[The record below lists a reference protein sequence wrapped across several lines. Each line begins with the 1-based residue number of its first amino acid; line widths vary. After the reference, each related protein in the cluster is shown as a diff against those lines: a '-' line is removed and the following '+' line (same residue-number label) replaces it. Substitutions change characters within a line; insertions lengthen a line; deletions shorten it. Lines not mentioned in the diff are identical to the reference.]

1 MRRSGTHRLRAI
13 ALVLTLV
20 LGGFG
25 LPLLDTLCFHS
36 TAVLAT
42 APQSEPR
49 LGHNDGGVAHLFG
62 CAVLTSAVSGSGL
75 PALGTPPVASAPRL
89 RESYLPLRS
98 TLVIHS
104 DLAFS
109 QSRAPPIA

>member
-1 MRRSGTHRLRAI
+1 MHRTGTHRLRSL

-36 TAVLAT
+36 TAVAAT
-42 APQSEPR
+42 APQSDSR

-75 PALGTPPVASAPRL
+75 PALGTPPVASAPQM
-89 RESYLPLRS
+89 REPHLQFRS
-98 TLVIHS
+98 TLVTHT
-104 DLAFS
+104 DLDFS
-109 QSRAPPIA
+109 QPRAPPTA